1 MFKFKGVTY
10 TFWIEGGNNPENSA
24 QRHPFYLTSS
34 DEGGFEY
41 KTPEERREERVFAGV
56 GITSNGTIMPT
67 AEGRRCD
74 WRITTAT
81 NIENMDEAYPNFEDF
96 HRTLMLE
103 CDSNGQ
109 PGMLRF
115 TPDKSTPNLIY
126 YQCYIHRYMGWK
138 IRIVDQCPEDTASSS
153 GHLSKSSLQTT
164 SIISKAKPKSEIL
177 LPAMNR
183 IQNVYLAKPVPLSSG
198 QFSKPR
204 PIALKYILHTPNPQQ
219 SIRTFSAAK
228 NAPLMSSASS
238 SSPTSSYFMQNFA
251 IDPFIERQLIAI
263 AESPSMSLLSGNVN
277 PYTPSYIHKNF
288 PQNSNSNLMMKKFGV
303 RYPMSY
309 SLDSKMAALLPQ
321 PLPLKMTQKTTPKPQ
336 PKVKIQSGGFVPI
349 TSNTNNGRVW
359 TNTPLKSRSKNK
371 FNYDLLRIRP
381 MDVTKTS
388 TSTTSTTT
396 TSTTTTTPIPP
407 TLMVTPNWDPRD
419 QLINNPKMMLGL
431 EVKVTKL

>member
-1 MFKFKGVTY
+1 
-10 TFWIEGGNNPENSA
+10 
-24 QRHPFYLTSS
+24 
-34 DEGGFEY
+34 
-41 KTPEERREERVFAGV
+41 
-56 GITSNGTIMPT
+56 MPT

-96 HRTLMLE
+96 HRTLMLD
-103 CDSNGQ
+103 CDSNSQ

-115 TPDKSTPNLIY
+115 TPDRNTPDLIY

-138 IRIVDQCPEDTASSS
+138 IRIVDQCPDDASSS
-153 GHLSKSSLQTT
+153 SGFLPTPKHSLPAMPTN
-164 SIISKAKPKSEIL
+164 IVPKAKPKSEIL

-219 SIRTFSAAK
+219 SIRTFSMSK
-228 NAPLMSSASS
+228 NSQLMSSASS
-238 SSPTSSYFMQNFA
+238 SNPTSSYFMQNFA

-263 AESPSMSLLSGNVN
+263 GEPSSMTLLSGNVN

-288 PQNSNSNLMMKKFGV
+288 HQNSNSNLMTKKFGI

-309 SLDSKMAALLPQ
+309 GSDSKMAALLPQ
-321 PLPLKMTQKTTPKPQ
+321 PLPLKMAQKTTPKPQ
-336 PKVKIQSGGFVPI
+336 PKIKIQSGGFVPI
-349 TSNTNNGRVW
+349 TTNASSNKYGRIW
-359 TNTPLKSRSKNK
+359 TSAPLKNRSKNK

-388 TSTTSTTT
+388 TTTTSTTT
-396 TSTTTTTPIPP
+396 TSTTTTTPTPP
-407 TLMVTPNWDPRD
+407 TPNWDSRD

-431 EVKVTKL
+431 EVKVYNL